1 MEGKLKI
8 LIVDDE
14 IVDRMAIN
22 RDLKETDLDIEI
34 TEANDAKSAIAILKT
49 NNFDC
54 ICLDYLLPD
63 WNGLEL
69 VKELQKLAIKVPAI
83 VLTGHGN
90 EQIAVELMKAGV
102 YDYLPKS
109 KISPKILARML
120 KNTIRIHRAEMLAES
135 ANQKLRET
143 NELLVTQNQELERQR
158 QQIEVQNQQLQEIS
172 QLKSEFLAV
181 MSHELRTPMNAIM
194 GFSQMLLLE
203 RHGILTDK
211 QQQMT
216 KRILQNGEN
225 LLTIVNEVLDFSK
238 LELGHVE
245 LYLEELDLIELV
257 TVTTEELRSLAEKK
271 DLSLD
276 IDLKL
281 ARPLIVND
289 GNCLKRILTNL
300 LSNAIKFTDKGGV
313 KITVSARDRQTIE
326 IAVRDTGIGIDRANL
341 SDIFEAFRQVD
352 RSITRKH
359 SGTGLGLAIT
369 QSLVEIMSGKIE
381 VESIPGQ
388 GSIFRVI
395 LPRQVVKLCPI

>member
-22 RDLKETDLDIEI
+22 RDLKQTDLDIEI
-34 TEANDAKSAIAILKT
+34 AEVNDAKSAIAILKT

-120 KNTIRIHRAEMLAES
+120 KNTIRIHRAEMLADS

-158 QQIEVQNQQLQEIS
+158 QRIEVQNQQLQEIS

-203 RHGILTDK
+203 RHGILTEK

-271 DLSLD
+271 DLSLE

-313 KITVSARDRQTIE
+313 KIAVSAGDHETIE
-326 IAVRDTGIGIDRANL
+326 IVVRDTGIGIDRANL

-381 VESIPGQ
+381 VESMPGQ
-388 GSIFRVI
+388 GSTFRVI

>member
-22 RDLKETDLDIEI
+22 RDLKQTDLDIEI
-34 TEANDAKSAIAILKT
+34 AEVNDAKSAIAILKT

-120 KNTIRIHRAEMLAES
+120 KNTIRIHRAEMLADS

-158 QQIEVQNQQLQEIS
+158 QRIEVQNQQLQEIS

-271 DLSLD
+271 DLSLE

-313 KITVSARDRQTIE
+313 KITVSARDRETIE
-326 IAVRDTGIGIDRANL
+326 IAVRDSGIGIDRANL

-381 VESIPGQ
+381 VESMPGQ
-388 GSIFRVI
+388 GSTFRVI